1 MGLKIEL
8 EGSSVGADG
17 EGASKLQFGAKASGL
32 SDLHHSL
39 PHTQMFSEKKDCVLS
54 APRAEAA
61 GDNLEASRTHF
72 SFSS

>member
-8 EGSSVGADG
+8 EGSSVGVDG

-39 PHTQMFSEKKDCVLS
+39 PRTQMFS
-54 APRAEAA
+54 
-61 GDNLEASRTHF
+61 
-72 SFSS
+72 